1 MANLYNYG
9 VDTATISHLLDLNRR
24 FYQSF
29 ANQFAITRERIQP
42 GVRQVLHTLGRSAR
56 ILDLGCG
63 NGQLLRELTR
73 EGFQGQYVGVD
84 SSGELL
90 AHARKNV
97 PPSVN
102 ATLIQADLA
111 SPDWDKTLPEP
122 QFDVILAF
130 ASLHHFPGA
139 GLRRQILHKVRAH
152 IDPKGRFIHSE
163 WQFLNSPR
171 LRKRIQAWEKAGLSE
186 ADADPGDYLLDWRR
200 GGYGLRYVHHFTE
213 KELESLA
220 EVTGFR
226 IVETFY
232 SDGETGNLGLYQVW
246 KPV

>member
-29 ANQFAITRERIQP
+29 ANQFAITRGRLQP
-42 GVRQVLHTLGRSAR
+42 GVRQVLHTLGRSPG

-63 NGQLLRELTR
+63 NGQLLGELAR
-73 EGFQGQYVGVD
+73 EGFRGKYVGVD
-84 SSGELL
+84 SSAKLL
-90 AHARKNV
+90 DHARKNV
-97 PPSVN
+97 PEGVN
-102 ATLIQADLA
+102 AGLIQADLA
-111 SPDWDKTLPEP
+111 SLDWDKALPET

-130 ASLHHFPGA
+130 ALLHHLPGA
-139 GLRRQILHKVRAH
+139 RLRQKVMDTARAH
-152 IDPKGRFIHSE
+152 IDVKGRFIHSE

-171 LRKRIQAWEKAGLSE
+171 LRARIQAWEKAGLSE
-186 ADADPGDYLLDWRR
+186 VDVDPGDYLLDWRR

-220 EVTGFR
+220 EVTGFK